1 MRSKFYTD
9 TNKYIC
15 RDDMKLEADSR
26 ETKSLWKEDGGR
38 GWGEKMVKGTIPKAY
53 YILVKNGLT

>member
-1 MRSKFYTD
+1 
-9 TNKYIC
+9 
-15 RDDMKLEADSR
+15 MKLEADSR